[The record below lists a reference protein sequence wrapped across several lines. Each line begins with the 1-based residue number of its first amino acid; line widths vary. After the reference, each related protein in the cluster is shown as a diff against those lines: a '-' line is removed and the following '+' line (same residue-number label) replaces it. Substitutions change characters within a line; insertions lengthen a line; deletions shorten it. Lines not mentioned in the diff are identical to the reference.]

1 LLVRNNLEHVLSLLV
16 LGRNINA
23 QIDLQLVELGLR
35 TITLEFSYIVFDVLL
50 QLFQRLVGVNFNL
63 KVQLLGQLQIDAHC

>member
-1 LLVRNNLEHVLSLLV
+1 LLVRNDLEHVLSLLV